1 MHNSPSPSH
10 EPWHTFRVSSPVCV
24 RSLRVLA
31 PLVKPER
38 SMSSIL
44 RGVQSVKSM
53 WRAIDAGLSVRAHSS
68 PPMSLSRRRIA
79 LWIHGIGKHSPLMRY
94 TFWLAFENPSGLDI
108 QQPNVSIF
116 RLITNIA
123 ITHPRTT
130 LRWSRLTTVSTIL
143 HPRTSIVSGL
153 TAPTFP

>member
-1 MHNSPSPSH
+1 
-10 EPWHTFRVSSPVCV
+10 
-24 RSLRVLA
+24 
-31 PLVKPER
+31 
-38 SMSSIL
+38 MSSIL
-44 RGVQSVKSM
+44 DGVQSVKSM
-53 WRAIDAGLSVRAHSS
+53 WRAIDAGLSVPAHSS

-94 TFWLAFENPSGLDI
+94 TFWLGFGLDPSGLDI

-123 ITHPRTT
+123 ITHPQTT

-143 HPRTSIVSGL
+143 HPWTSIVPGL